1 MCITGGSA
9 KAYDCEVDG
18 IYYYLNNI
26 EKTAEVTYKEYGQS
40 NYSGNVVIPETV
52 TYNNQT
58 YSVISIGYSAF
69 YNCTGLTSI
78 TIPNTVTN
86 IGSRAFW
93 GCSGLTSITIPNSVT
108 SIGEWAFWSCES
120 LTNIAIPNSVTSIGN
135 SAFENC
141 SSLTSIT
148 IPNGVTEIGQG
159 MFSGCR
165 SLTSITIPNGVTSI
179 GNGAFENCSSLAS
192 ITIPNSV
199 TSIGSRAFSFC
210 STLTSINIPNGVTSI
225 GSNTF
230 DMCCGLTSITIP
242 NSVTTIGYRAFSDCY
257 SLTSITIPN
266 SVTSIDMYAFSGCY
280 GLTSITLPNSV
291 TSIGIKAF
299 CGCTGLTS
307 VISLIESPFQLDES
321 VFSYIYTSSVYY
333 LIYEEATL
341 YVPKGKKEVYSKT
354 DGWKLFQNIIEL
366 EPEKPT
372 VFVAENTDGVP
383 MTFKVT
389 DEDCKICQIGDGT
402 SAAINSNTERIVLP
416 KSANEYTVTA
426 IADNAFANCVGLE
439 SVYIPNSI
447 QSIGENAFNGC
458 TRLSSVDSY
467 IEEPFAIPESVF
479 ANIANDASLDAIF
492 GTKEKYQA
500 LTGWNV
506 FNRIYAEIA
515 IVNGLRYSV
524 NGAVPEEKGE
534 LYTAWVKSSKWKDYS
549 GDVVIPE
556 VFTIGDESFSVV
568 GIDDGAFAESQITS
582 VTIPSTVRSID
593 DHAFYNCS
601 ALRSVTSYIM
611 EPKNESDAFVN
622 IPVGAILYVPQGTK
636 DVYSQKGGWKLFQRI
651 EEIDPMGIVTISS
664 DSVTPKD
671 YYSAGGERL
680 NSQRKGLNIIRMSD
694 GTVRKMMLR

>member
-18 IYYYLNNI
+18 IYYCLNNI

-40 NYSGNVVIPETV
+40 NYFGNVVIPETV

-506 FNRIYAEIA
+506 FNRIYAETA

-524 NGAVPEEKGE
+524 DVPEENGAP
-534 LYTAWVKSSKWKDYS
+534 YTAWVKSSKWKDYS

-582 VTIPSTVRSID
+582 VTIPSTVSSID

-611 EPKNESDAFVN
+611 EPKNESDAFIN

>member
-1 MCITGGSA
+1 
-9 KAYDCEVDG
+9 
-18 IYYYLNNI
+18 
-26 EKTAEVTYKEYGQS
+26 
-40 NYSGNVVIPETV
+40 
-52 TYNNQT
+52 
-58 YSVISIGYSAF
+58 
-69 YNCTGLTSI
+69 
-78 TIPNTVTN
+78 
-86 IGSRAFW
+86 
-93 GCSGLTSITIPNSVT
+93 
-108 SIGEWAFWSCES
+108 
-120 LTNIAIPNSVTSIGN
+120 
-135 SAFENC
+135 
-141 SSLTSIT
+141 
-148 IPNGVTEIGQG
+148 
-159 MFSGCR
+159 
-165 SLTSITIPNGVTSI
+165 
-179 GNGAFENCSSLAS
+179 
-192 ITIPNSV
+192 
-199 TSIGSRAFSFC
+199 
-210 STLTSINIPNGVTSI
+210 
-225 GSNTF
+225 
-230 DMCCGLTSITIP
+230 
-242 NSVTTIGYRAFSDCY
+242 
-257 SLTSITIPN
+257 
-266 SVTSIDMYAFSGCY
+266 MYAFSGCY
-280 GLTSITLPNSV
+280 GLKSITLPNSV

-389 DEDCKICQIGDGT
+389 DEDCKICQIGDG
-402 SAAINSNTERIVLP
+402 SSEAINSNTERIVLP
-416 KSANEYTVTA
+416 KSANGYKVTA

-447 QSIGENAFNGC
+447 QSIGENAFSGC
-458 TRLSSVDSY
+458 SYLDDVTSY
-467 IEEPFAIPESVF
+467 IEEPFDIPESAF
-479 ANIANDASLDAIF
+479 ANIANDASLDAIY

-506 FNRIYAEIA
+506 FNRIDAETA

-524 NGAVPEEKGE
+524 NGAVPDGNKAP
-534 LYTAWVKSSKWKDYS
+534 YTAWVHSSKWNDYS

-611 EPKNESDAFVN
+611 EPKDESDAFIN
-622 IPVGAILYVPQGTK
+622 IPVGAILYVPQGKK
-636 DVYSQKGGWKLFQRI
+636 DVYSQKGGWKLFQKI
-651 EEIDPMGIVTISS
+651 EEINQMSIETVNSDGTTPM
-664 DSVTPKD
+664 D
-671 YYSAGGERL
+671 YYSVGGERL
-680 NSQRKGLNIIRMSD
+680 DGKGKGLNIIRMSD
-694 GTVRKMMLR
+694 GTVRKVMVK